1 MMDHGGFHS
10 EAQSSIIQ
18 IYSKHQLKCKQTSK
32 VGKVEGTPYGQGFLA
47 QTTIHFCSAEHFAQ
61 FVGHILVAIPPPPP
75 DQPQLLL

>member
-1 MMDHGGFHS
+1 M
-10 EAQSSIIQ
+10 
-18 IYSKHQLKCKQTSK
+18 
-32 VGKVEGTPYGQGFLA
+32 GKVEGTPGVGSINIKYFLA

>member
-1 MMDHGGFHS
+1 M
-10 EAQSSIIQ
+10 
-18 IYSKHQLKCKQTSK
+18 
-32 VGKVEGTPYGQGFLA
+32 GKVEGTPYGQGFLA